1 MYVPWLFPKESSIV
15 RFCARLCVGWRH
27 GRLPGLERCAAAP
40 LPRQRT
46 SASHPDAPHAPNP
59 VPHAPTPPTA
69 ARAEEI
75 DLLFYERSKVAEALR
90 DRETRKAV
98 RLQSAH
104 RGRALRLEVAEWN
117 AMALVI
123 ERCTRGHLGRQ
134 QARRL
139 RIERD
144 TRRQRSF
151 FDALAT
157 TVQKRFR
164 AYHARKYRHNFYARQ
179 AYVASVLR
187 KGDMVRED
195 LRSRMDE
202 QVRDALETQET
213 QARERV
219 NTLSKKLHHLRSTA
233 TCAGIY
239 NSAYHVGHHPTAFG
253 VPVEDLTLA
262 LAPTPTPTIAPT
274 PALAPTLA
282 LTLTPYPPP
291 GTCRGA
297 PATGHPPRD
306 QGRARAPAAQH
317 RAAAAAGPHL
327 PAQHWSTS
335 STLTPP

>member
-1 MYVPWLFPKESSIV
+1 
-15 RFCARLCVGWRH
+15 
-27 GRLPGLERCAAAP
+27 
-40 LPRQRT
+40 
-46 SASHPDAPHAPNP
+46 
-59 VPHAPTPPTA
+59 
-69 ARAEEI
+69 
-75 DLLFYERSKVAEALR
+75 
-90 DRETRKAV
+90 
-98 RLQSAH
+98 
-104 RGRALRLEVAEWN
+104 LRLEVAEWN

-144 TRRQRSF
+144 TKRQRSF

-202 QVRDALETQET
+202 QVRDALETQEA

-219 NTLSKKLHHLRSTA
+219 NHLSKKLHHLRSTA

-253 VPVEDLTLA
+253 VPVEEHLRTAIRPLIKAELA
-262 LAPTPTPTIAPT
+262 HRQRNIGPL
-274 PALAPTLA
+274 
-282 LTLTPYPPP
+282 PPLDPIFPHSAGMSHEYVEQQAKEERWINKTRRIGGTEFNPNGGVTHP
-291 GTCRGA
+291 GYGGSIHVGTNY
-297 PATGHPPRD
+297 HPPLNLERTVEKDKWVTKEPFYQAVPIGRIVQSRETSRGDQSSKPDHSRMQSRD
-306 QGRARAPAAQH
+306 QPREPIREQMS
-317 RAAAAAGPHL
+317 R
-327 PAQHWSTS
+327 
-335 STLTPP
+335 

>member
-1 MYVPWLFPKESSIV
+1 M
-15 RFCARLCVGWRH
+15 
-27 GRLPGLERCAAAP
+27 
-40 LPRQRT
+40 
-46 SASHPDAPHAPNP
+46 
-59 VPHAPTPPTA
+59 
-69 ARAEEI
+69 
-75 DLLFYERSKVAEALR
+75 AEALR

-262 LAPTPTPTIAPT
+262 LAPTQTQTQ
-274 PALAPTLA
+274 TLA
-282 LTLTPYPPP
+282 NP
-291 GTCRGA
+291 GPNPRPDPNPLPSTRYRSRSTCAMPSA
-297 PATGHPPRD
+297 P
-306 QGRARAPAAQH
+306 
-317 RAAAAAGPHL
+317 
-327 PAQHWSTS
+327 
-335 STLTPP
+335 